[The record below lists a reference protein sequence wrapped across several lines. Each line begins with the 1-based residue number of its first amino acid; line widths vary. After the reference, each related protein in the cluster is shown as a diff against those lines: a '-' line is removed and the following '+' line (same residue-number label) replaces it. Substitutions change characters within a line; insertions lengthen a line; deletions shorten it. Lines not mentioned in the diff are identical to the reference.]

1 MSKKQKKK
9 RKQNKKELNENED
22 ENEEITNSKEEE
34 IINGDELSKKESNED
49 SEIKA
54 SDDSAK
60 KAAEPMEKISKCSVC
75 DEEFETRNKL
85 FEHIKKEGHAALK
98 PAQPDQPLSHN
109 QMKKNKRLAKASKK

>member
-9 RKQNKKELNENED
+9 RKQNKKELTEIED
-22 ENEEITNSKEEE
+22 ETVEISNSKEEE
-34 IINGDELSKKESNED
+34 LINGDELSKEESNAEG
-49 SEIKA
+49 EIKN
-54 SDDSAK
+54 SDDSEK
-60 KAAEPMEKISKCSVC
+60 KDESAAEKISKCSVC

>member
-22 ENEEITNSKEEE
+22 EKEEITNSKEEE
-34 IINGDELSKKESNED
+34 LIDGDEQSNAD
-49 SEIKA
+49 SEIKT

-60 KAAEPMEKISKCSVC
+60 KVESAAEKISKCSVC

-109 QMKKNKRLAKASKK
+109 QLKKNKRLAKASKK